1 MLYKTLL
8 SLLVVSL
15 PAAAHAQVYS
25 STSASSQSGGNYAGP
40 GGVVHTGSASASVST
55 SNVSGHSSSTF
66 YIKTDAG
73 GVVREESYSAGSA
86 DVHVSVQA
94 TPKEVVVETREGAG
108 PAVRR
113 VVPVQADASATSSA
127 AGGTPHLA
135 DATSSPAGAGGAVL
149 GLGAQIARSIQ
160 SFFAG
165 LLGWFR

>member
-55 SNVSGHSSSTF
+55 SNVSGSSSSTF

-73 GVVREESYSAGSA
+73 GVVREESHTSSSTN
-86 DVHVSVQA
+86 VSVKVTA
-94 TPKEVVVETREGAG
+94 TPEGTVVETQEGSA
-108 PAVRR
+108 PVVRR
-113 VVPVQADASATSSA
+113 TVPAQAAGATSSA
-127 AGGTPHLA
+127 AATSTQ
-135 DATSSPAGAGGAVL
+135 DATSSPAEAGGGVL
-149 GLGAQIARSIQ
+149 GLGAQIVLSIQ